1 MTRFLLQL
9 LLAVLLSDVCR
20 ADSNLQGIEKSQDT
34 HVYRDSI
41 PHLATRTDIIKQTL
55 LLPTQV
61 HEVIFAVEQ
70 KNMDVLEIILNDVS
84 NPSSANYG
92 QHMSGEQVAALTMNP
107 ESRDAV
113 INYLYAN
120 GASVTAESLN
130 GEFITANAPISLWNK
145 VFNTEFKLFHQRQVD
160 GDILQKVRAESFSIP
175 KELDEHVFGVIN
187 VIEMPVMQSRK
198 TNIIEPPK
206 EIITGMGRA
215 LAGSIYNGWIMP
227 KILRLAYNST
237 GVRGN
242 NLSTQC
248 AYSAN
253 DDYFNR
259 VDLAKFQAADNI
271 YLRQPA
277 KEMNGHVVNNATQM
291 KGGDWTEGNLDVQYI
306 LAMSPGSP
314 TSYWWWHNE
323 MATWLTSLTFV
334 VEVPLILSISYGAA
348 EIYTPKWE
356 HDLFTREAMKLSV
369 RGVTILAASGDDGA
383 PSWDARNDPS
393 KCAYRPLFPAGNPF
407 VVSVGA
413 TKVREVRIRI

>member
-9 LLAVLLSDVCR
+9 LLTVLLSDVCR
-20 ADSNLQGIEKSQDT
+20 ADSNLQGIEKFQDT

-41 PHLATRTDIIKQTL
+41 PHLATRSDIVKQTL
-55 LLPTQV
+55 LLPTHV

-120 GASVTAESLN
+120 GASVTAESLY

-160 GDILQKVRAESFSIP
+160 GEVLHKVRAESFSIP
-175 KELDEHVFGVIN
+175 KELNEHVFGVIN

-413 TKVREVRIRI
+413 TKVREDRIRI